1 MIPILCF
8 SLCSTFVFL
17 VPLLVLYFQ
26 LSRATSGALLLFF
39 SCNFWCP
46 FSCSTCGF
54 LVQLLV
60 PFLVLYFRFSRATS
74 GALSRALLS
83 VFSCNFWCPSSCNF
97 SCHCYR
103 EFSKKKK
110 KGEKHLCRSFPFV
123 LIARAKPP
131 FGLQPLAQMVSM
143 LGTRVW
149 GGLGSL
155 LSGNLGDHRLVTS
168 QSYRSI
174 LVYTVFIDIDID
186 IDIDI
191 ISVTV

>member
-1 MIPILCF
+1 MFF
-8 SLCSTFVFL
+8 SCHFSCSTFSYL
-17 VPLLVLYFQ
+17 VQLLVLYFCF
-26 LSRATSGALLLFF
+26 SRATSGALSRALLSVF

-46 FSCSTCGF
+46 FSCSTFGF

-74 GALSRALLS
+74 GALPRATSRAT
-83 VFSCNFWCPSSCNF
+83 VTENFQ
-97 SCHCYR
+97 
-103 EFSKKKK
+103 KKKK

-143 LGTRVW
+143 LGTPVW